1 MALQHQFVEKETY
14 TEDEYFAFEQ
24 TAFGR
29 WKFVDV
35 KFDRKRKDMTL
46 TINLPEETLASL
58 RADAGAQG
66 RSTEEVAAERL
77 AALYANA
84 DNDETAAVEEA
95 LAELERGQSR
105 PFAAFADEFS
115 ARFDARYGTA

>member
-1 MALQHQFVEKETY
+1 
-14 TEDEYFAFEQ
+14 
-24 TAFGR
+24 
-29 WKFVDV
+29 
-35 KFDRKRKDMTL
+35 MTL

-66 RSTEEVAAERL
+66 RPAEQVAAERL

-105 PFAAFADEFS
+105 AFDTFAAEFS
-115 ARFDARYGTA
+115 AHFDSRYGTT